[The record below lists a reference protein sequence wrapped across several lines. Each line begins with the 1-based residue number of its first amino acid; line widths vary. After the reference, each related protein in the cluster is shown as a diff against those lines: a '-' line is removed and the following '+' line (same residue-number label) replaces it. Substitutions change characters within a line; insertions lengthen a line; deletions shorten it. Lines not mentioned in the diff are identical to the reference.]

1 VATHVAATSIRL
13 PVSANTENAS
23 EPLSRTTLQSI
34 IALRA
39 FIALQVVLH
48 HMPLQLGRLGYTGPW
63 PELFSSRVDLFFVT
77 SGFVIWL
84 ATVDSKTSPTRFLYQ
99 RLSRVVPLYWLLT
112 VTTIA
117 MMLMWPGAVQ
127 SGRFE
132 VGHVL
137 ATFAF
142 LPAYH
147 PISQQIAPVLVPGW
161 TLNYEMFFYCVFAL
175 FLPLRP
181 RYRLTAIVVVFVGLV
196 SLRPI
201 LGALGAA
208 GTFYTSGVLFE
219 FLFGLLIG
227 AIYSSRVQLSPSSAV
242 ALTVCGLAGLIF
254 GYDAA
259 GVDHMRVI
267 AFGVPSAFLVA
278 GVVYMESSSSWNLP
292 RAVKVLSN
300 ASYAIYLSHGI
311 VLSALCQLW
320 LKLTPKPGAHSISW
334 FIVTGISLSLVVAIA
349 IHRLIEVP
357 IANWFRQPKARDQ
370 NALFTRCV

>member
-1 VATHVAATSIRL
+1 MTTHVAATYIRL
-13 PVSANTENAS
+13 TLGVNTENAS
-23 EPLSRTTLQSI
+23 EPLSRTTLHSI
-34 IALRA
+34 VALRA

-84 ATVDSKTSPTRFLYQ
+84 ATVNGKTGPTRFLYQ

-132 VGHVL
+132 VSHVL

-147 PISQQIAPVLVPGW
+147 PISHQIAPVLVPGW

-227 AIYSSRVQLSPSSAV
+227 AIYSARVQLSASSAM

-259 GVDHMRVI
+259 GDDYIRVI
-267 AFGVPSAFLVA
+267 VFGVPSALLVA
-278 GVVYMESSSSWNLP
+278 GVVNMESSISWNLP

-311 VLSALCQLW
+311 VLSALCQFW
-320 LKLTPKPGAHSISW
+320 LKLTPKPDAHSIGW
-334 FIVTGISLSLVVAIA
+334 FIVTGIGLTLVVAIA

-370 NALFTRCV
+370 HALVTPCV